1 MPLPHPGRVST
12 TCHVSLNLA
21 QFGTRVAL
29 AVTCADRDS
38 DIVRNPSPRP
48 HCEELFVNDSC
59 CCTGRLWT
67 LHLPQRQPARYAVQ
81 LAHQEPSVCLTH
93 EEPCAGLWHPFH
105 LAHEEPERS
114 VSLWHPLQLGHQE
127 PHLRV
132 TVGHPHLLAH
142 EEPHLSIRHTLKL
155 GHQKPRLRVTQREW
169 VGVSPRCP

>member
-1 MPLPHPGRVST
+1 MPLPHPGRAST

-29 AVTCADRDS
+29 TVTCADRDS

-59 CCTGRLWT
+59 CCRLWT

-93 EEPCAGLWHPFH
+93 QEPHLRVGHPH
-105 LAHEEPERS
+105 LLAHEEPHLSIRHT
-114 VSLWHPLQLGHQE
+114 LKLGHQE
-127 PHLRV
+127 PHLR
-132 TVGHPHLLAH
+132 VGHPHLLAH

-169 VGVSPRCP
+169 VGVSPRWP